1 MTSKKFIFYAPFLI
15 LIIFS
20 LFFPAHFDAHD
31 NYIYR
36 FADIFPSV
44 KTLREMSSFPAA
56 LAVTSLIAIFL
67 SFGFA
72 LIICLSPVIF
82 KYAAILN
89 LTKGRRG
96 ALVFVLSGFAFPFL
110 VLSTHISGRQSTPTG
125 AFFASIS
132 SNRVSLALWA
142 ICVFIILLSSFV
154 GLVGALVVIF
164 FKGKE

>member
-1 MTSKKFIFYAPFLI
+1 VPFLI
-15 LIIFS
+15 LILFS

-36 FADIFPSV
+36 FVDIFPSV
-44 KTLREMSSFPAA
+44 KTLREVSRFPAA
-56 LAVTSLIAIFL
+56 LAVTSLIAIFM

-72 LIICLSPVIF
+72 LIICLSPIIF

-110 VLSTHISGRQSTPTG
+110 VLSTHMHGQQNTPAG

-132 SNRVSLALWA
+132 SSRASLAFWA
-142 ICVFIILLSSFV
+142 SGIFIILLSSFV